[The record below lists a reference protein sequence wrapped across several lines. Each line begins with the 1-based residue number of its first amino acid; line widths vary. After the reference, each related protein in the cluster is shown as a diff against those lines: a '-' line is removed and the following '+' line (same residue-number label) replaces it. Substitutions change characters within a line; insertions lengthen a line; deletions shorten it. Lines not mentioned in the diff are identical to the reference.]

1 MREVVQVSP
10 FRCRVWGGNERLDES
25 LSEESCRAEL
35 ASVQQHGQLLPAL
48 GRRIAHDSA
57 HDFEIICGARRLF
70 VARHLNVQLLLE
82 IRDLTD
88 REAAVALDIENRQRK
103 DLSPY
108 ERGRSFST
116 WLRAGL
122 FESQDELARVMKISP
137 AQVSRLLKVA
147 QLPAVLVNA
156 FPSPVDIC
164 ETWGRDLMELWA
176 DTARRVGLCRRARTI
191 AASGNRDLTPELI
204 YQHLTG
210 GGRLR
215 NVRSFEESHHDEIVK
230 DGHGRPLFRVSVR
243 RKGIAIM
250 VPMNLVRETTL
261 EKIKD
266 GLKIVLQRESPQ
278 GTERVKERRVR
289 DSRDLEVRYA

>member
-1 MREVVQVSP
+1 
-10 FRCRVWGGNERLDES
+10 
-25 LSEESCRAEL
+25 
-35 ASVQQHGQLLPAL
+35 
-48 GRRIAHDSA
+48 
-57 HDFEIICGARRLF
+57 
-70 VARHLNVQLLLE
+70 
-82 IRDLTD
+82 
-88 REAAVALDIENRQRK
+88 
-103 DLSPY
+103 
-108 ERGRSFST
+108 
-116 WLRAGL
+116 
-122 FESQDELARVMKISP
+122 
-137 AQVSRLLKVA
+137 
-147 QLPAVLVNA
+147 
-156 FPSPVDIC
+156 
-164 ETWGRDLMELWA
+164 
-176 DTARRVGLCRRARTI
+176 
-191 AASGNRDLTPELI
+191 LI